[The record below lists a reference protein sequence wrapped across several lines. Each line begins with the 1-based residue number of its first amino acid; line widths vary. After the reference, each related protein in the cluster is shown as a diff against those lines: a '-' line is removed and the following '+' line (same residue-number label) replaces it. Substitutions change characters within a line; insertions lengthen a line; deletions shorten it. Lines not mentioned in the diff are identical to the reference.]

1 MDWITFK
8 DLFALIPALIGAV
21 TALILKPIA
30 DYWVARVR
38 DTRIYHSHMAD
49 RIRDFRESIA
59 VLDSIRLLRRE
70 TFPIDAHVEKVAVP
84 AHMVTA
90 EAIDLGNLSS
100 HNQADGIQLS
110 NLLENI
116 SRETRSI
123 NASKASGNVEAY
135 YTQIDELSDKMRNL
149 ARLWAKEHPRIRRYV
164 KAADTKRKPIMFEDG
179 SKAYG
184 VSYLDEK
191 PTALPET

>member
-1 MDWITFK
+1 MEWISWR
-8 DLFALIPALIGAV
+8 DVISLVPALIGAV

-70 TFPIDAHVEKVAVP
+70 AFPIDAHIYKVAIP
-84 AHMVTA
+84 PHMITA
-90 EAIDLGNLSS
+90 EAIDLGNLS
-100 HNQADGIQLS
+100 NADQAEGIQLS

-116 SRETRSI
+116 SRETLSI
-123 NASKASGNVEAY
+123 NASKAASNSEAY
-135 YTQIDELSDKMRNL
+135 YIQIEELSDKMRNL
-149 ARLWAKEHPRIRRYV
+149 SNLWEKQHPSIRKYI
-164 KAADTKRKPIMFEDG
+164 KPPDSKRKPIMFEDG
-179 SKAYG
+179 RKAYG
-184 VSYLDEK
+184 VAYTPVK
-191 PTALPET
+191 PDALPE

>member
-1 MDWITFK
+1 MEWLSFRE
-8 DLFALIPALIGAV
+8 LFALVPALIGAV

-70 TFPIDAHVEKVAVP
+70 AFPIDAHIEKLAIP
-84 AHMVTA
+84 PHMVTA
-90 EAIDLGNLSS
+90 EAIDLGNLS
-100 HNQADGIQLS
+100 NRDQAEGIQLS

-135 YTQIDELSDKMRNL
+135 YIQIDELSDKMRNL
-149 ARLWAKEHPRIRRYV
+149 ANLWEDGHPRIAKYV
-164 KAADTKRKPIMFEDG
+164 RDPDTKRKPIMFEDG
-179 SKAYG
+179 TKAYG
-184 VSYLDEK
+184 VAYTATK
-191 PTALPET
+191 PTALRQ